1 MAKTGEREAVLEILE
16 KVREN
21 GTYSHIAVK
30 EVLDRC
36 EREGMDR
43 QQRAFV
49 KRLAEG
55 VIERRI
61 ELDSVIRRFTKKG
74 TRIKPAIREILRM
87 GVFQILYMDSVPDSA
102 ACNEA
107 VKLAKA
113 GGRREAAGFVNGV
126 LRNVAREHA
135 AEKKQRQNAP
145 AGTGEEQDNSIGEL
159 SRRYSMPEWIVRSF
173 RDEFGPIVTR
183 MMLKSMLEER
193 PMTVRFKTDR
203 ISPLT
208 IIESLKSQGVKVRR
222 APYLPYAYIIS
233 EYNYLPSLTAFR
245 NGWIFPQDV
254 SSMLVSEVAAPV
266 KGEYVIDMCAAPG
279 GKSLHIA
286 DKMGNFGEV
295 EARDLSEDK
304 VALIRENVRRAGI
317 INVKPVQMDALVYD
331 AASEEKADIVLCDL
345 PCSGLGVISRKSDI
359 KYRVTPEKISS
370 LVELQRMILRNAAAY
385 VRPGGRLIFST
396 CTLGHRENE
405 DNVAWFTQHF
415 PFKTESLNP
424 YLPRALWRLSTE
436 NGYLQMIPGVHETD
450 GFFIARM
457 KKKSYD

>member
-1 MAKTGEREAVLEILE
+1 MTDNTREIILRVLNDIS
-16 KVREN
+16 EN
-21 GTYSHIAVK
+21 GIYSHMAIRGA
-30 EVLDRC
+30 LDKYGYLPKR
-36 EREGMDR
+36 D
-43 QQRAFV
+43 RAFITRV
-49 KRLAEG
+49 CEG
-55 VIERRI
+55 TVERMI
-61 ELDSVIRRFTKKG
+61 ELDYSINRFSTIPVSKMKPVIRDTLRSAVYQIRF
-74 TRIKPAIREILRM
+74 
-87 GVFQILYMDSVPDSA
+87 MDNVPDA
-102 ACNEA
+102 AAVNEA
-107 VKLAKA
+107 VRLTQQKGFYNLK
-113 GGRREAAGFVNGV
+113 GFVNGV
-126 LRNVAREHA
+126 LRSVVRSGDEIPYPDI
-135 AEKKQRQNAP
+135 EVDPVRYYSVK
-145 AGTGEEQDNSIGEL
+145 
-159 SRRYSMPEWIVRSF
+159 YSMPEWIVRSF

-359 KYRVTPEKISS
+359 KYRVTPEKIAS

-415 PFKTESLNP
+415 PFETESLNP

-436 NGYLQMIPGVHETD
+436 KGYLQMIPGVHETD

>member
-1 MAKTGEREAVLEILE
+1 MTDNTREIILRVLNDIS
-16 KVREN
+16 EN
-21 GTYSHIAVK
+21 GIYSHMAIRGA
-30 EVLDRC
+30 LDKYGYLPKR
-36 EREGMDR
+36 D
-43 QQRAFV
+43 RAFITRV
-49 KRLAEG
+49 CEG
-55 VIERRI
+55 TVERMI
-61 ELDSVIRRFTKKG
+61 ELDYIINRFSTIPVSKMKPVIRDTLRSAVYQIRF
-74 TRIKPAIREILRM
+74 
-87 GVFQILYMDSVPDSA
+87 MDNVPDA
-102 ACNEA
+102 AAVNEA
-107 VKLAKA
+107 VRLTQQKGFYNLK
-113 GGRREAAGFVNGV
+113 GFVNGV
-126 LRNVAREHA
+126 LRSVVRSGDEIPYPDI
-135 AEKKQRQNAP
+135 EVDPVRYYSVK
-145 AGTGEEQDNSIGEL
+145 
-159 SRRYSMPEWIVRSF
+159 YSMPEWIVRSF

-345 PCSGLGVISRKSDI
+345 PCSGLGVIGRKPDI
-359 KYRVTPEKISS
+359 KYRVTAERVAELSQ
-370 LVELQRMILRNAAAY
+370 LQRKILHNAASY
-385 VRPGGRLIFST
+385 VKPGGVLIYST
-396 CTLGHRENE
+396 CTVSAPENQE
-405 DNVAWFTQHF
+405 NVRWFLDNYSFR
-415 PFKTESLNP
+415 PESLDP
-424 YLPRALWRLSTE
+424 YLPKELQSLSTKD
-436 NGYLQMIPGVHETD
+436 GAIQLLPGIHPTD
-450 GFFIARM
+450 GFFIARFRRETV
-457 KKKSYD
+457 